1 MRLSTYRIKDAA
13 LAIAALALTLG
24 GMGQVK
30 AAFIPVGGT
39 PVTGETSLSG
49 GPAGPD
55 PIFVFN
61 FTDASGDVGHATLNT
76 LASGLGDGS
85 YFATSGSLTMT
96 SPAGVAGTYSLIT
109 TPPSPSISPS
119 GLFDVDNLLY
129 PDDNAASGKWNGV
142 ASNYAGGSPISG
154 PSYLDIFGLLFG
166 QPGTGSQAEINIY
179 GVGNGAYAFYTEV
192 NGGYN
197 IQQGGGGGVS
207 NLTDPPAAPEP
218 ASLTLLVV
226 GGVSLLAYAG
236 LRRRKGLTPKAA

>member
-1 MRLSTYRIKDAA
+1 MRLSTNTIKCAA
-13 LAIAALALTLG
+13 MAIAALALTLG
-24 GMGQVK
+24 ESGQAK

-61 FTDASGDVGHATLNT
+61 FTDVSGDVGHATLNT
-76 LASGLGDGS
+76 VASGLGDGS

-109 TPPSPSISPS
+109 TPPSPTISPS

-129 PDDNAASGKWNGV
+129 PDDNAASAGKYNPV
-142 ASNYAGGSPISG
+142 ASNYAGGSSISG

-166 QPGTGSQAEINIY
+166 KPGTEINIY

-197 IQQGGGGGVS
+197 IQQGGGGVVS
-207 NLTDPPAAPEP
+207 NLTDPPPPVPEP
-218 ASLTLLVV
+218 ASLTLLVA
-226 GGVSLLAYAG
+226 GGVSLLGYAG
-236 LRRRKGLTPKAA
+236 LRRRRSVPHQA

>member
-1 MRLSTYRIKDAA
+1 MRLSTNRIKCAA

-24 GMGQVK
+24 GMGQAK
-30 AAFIPVGGT
+30 AAFIPSGGT
-39 PVTGETSLSG
+39 PATGETGLGGG

-55 PIFVFN
+55 PIFVLTFS
-61 FTDASGDVGHATLNT
+61 DASGDVGQATLNT
-76 LASGLGDGS
+76 VASGLRDGS

-109 TPPSPSISPS
+109 TPPSPTISPS

-129 PDDNAASGKWNGV
+129 PDDNAAAGTYNPV

-166 QPGTGSQAEINIY
+166 NPGTEINIY

-197 IQQGGGGGVS
+197 IQQGGGGVVS
-207 NLTDPPAAPEP
+207 NLTDPPAVPEP
-218 ASLTLLVV
+218 ASLTLFIA
-226 GGVSLLAYAG
+226 GGVALLGYAG
-236 LRRRKGLTPKAA
+236 LRRRRFVPHRA